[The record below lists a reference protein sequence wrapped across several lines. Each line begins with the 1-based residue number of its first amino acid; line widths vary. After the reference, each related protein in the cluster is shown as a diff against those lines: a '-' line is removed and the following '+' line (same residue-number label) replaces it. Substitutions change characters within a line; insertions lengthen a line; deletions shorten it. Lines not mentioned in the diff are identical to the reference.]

1 VSALTPPPL
10 ATGVR
15 ETRPGSARPRAGR
28 PSGLIVYLVVRL
40 TGLALAVLVLGHF
53 ALTHVI
59 TDVAQTGSGFVG
71 RRWASFGWVAWDWT
85 MLGAALAHGGA
96 GLWIVIDDYT
106 PEPGSRRRRHRA
118 LAAGCF
124 ALWTLGSALV
134 AVALL

>member
-10 ATGVR
+10 ATGVG
-15 ETRPGSARPRAGR
+15 ETRPGSVRPRGGR
-28 PSGLIVYLVVRL
+28 PRGLVVYLVLRL

-59 TDVAQTGSGFVG
+59 TDVAQTGSDFVG
-71 RRWASFGWVAWDWT
+71 RRWASVVWVAWDWA

-106 PEPGSRRRRHRA
+106 RDAARRRRGHRV
-118 LAAGCF
+118 LVAGCA
-124 ALWTLGSALV
+124 ALWTLGSALI
-134 AVALL
+134 AVAIL